1 MALKKITY
9 NGSSKVIIR
18 LCEVVNSI
26 IDGGIG
32 GGHTILDKNGNTMPS
47 EANLQFTGASV
58 TDDAVN
64 HKTVV
69 AVPEDV
75 SDFNNDAGYLTSAD
89 VSTVA
94 ISGDYDD
101 LLNKPSIPAAQ
112 VNSDWDAV
120 SGVAQILNKPTI
132 PTVNDGT
139 LTIQQDGT
147 TLGTFTANQSGNTT
161 VNLTGGSGG
170 HTIWNRI
177 KTALTARSN
186 LWFAD
191 AKISDASADDAT
203 KVEVLTELAD
213 ETAFDNLPTDGTAD
227 GMYAFP
233 DSGAEY
239 LDASMV
245 GYGNDTV
252 NDALDELTDSDTADV
267 TTGAGTSIAIH
278 LIKKGKLVYLWIE
291 SGSFTANANN
301 TIVQLPSGFFP
312 VLICDVR
319 DTYSNKRLNI
329 NTDGTIVCKENVSG
343 TILRGTFTYMCS

>member
-1 MALKKITY
+1 MAIKKITY
-9 NGSSKVIIR
+9 NGDSKVIKR
-18 LCEVVNSI
+18 LCEVLNDL
-26 IDGGIG
+26 IDQGSGDSVSWTQIQASGTKIAEIDINGTSTDVYAPNG
-32 GGHTILDKNGNTMPS
+32 GGG
-47 EANLQFTGASV
+47 
-58 TDDAVN
+58 
-64 HKTVV
+64 
-69 AVPEDV
+69 
-75 SDFNNDAGYLTSAD
+75 
-89 VSTVA
+89 
-94 ISGDYDD
+94 
-101 LLNKPSIPAAQ
+101 
-112 VNSDWDAV
+112 
-120 SGVAQILNKPTI
+120 
-132 PTVNDGT
+132 
-139 LTIQQDGT
+139 
-147 TLGTFTANQSGNTT
+147 
-161 VNLTGGSGG
+161 GG

-245 GYGNDTV
+245 GYGNGTV
-252 NDALDELTDSDTADV
+252 DDALDELTESDTADV

-329 NTDGTIVCKENVSG
+329 NTDGTIVCKESISG